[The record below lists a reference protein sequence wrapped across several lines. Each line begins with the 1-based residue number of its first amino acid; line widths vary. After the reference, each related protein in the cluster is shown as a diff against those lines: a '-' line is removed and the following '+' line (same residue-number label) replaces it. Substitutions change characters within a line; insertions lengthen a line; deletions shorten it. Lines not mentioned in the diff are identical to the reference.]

1 MMKSANTGAGPSR
14 PAAIRL
20 PFFPVTF
27 TIRSLVELCVDST
40 ATDTRGVCAMMG
52 QIRRPRRS
60 LASSDLFVFLGLAL
74 AVIVP
79 WILFGHGGMRP
90 QFDAPALV
98 HSASFRQEVVPSFEG
113 AVEWINSGPISISQ
127 LRGKIVLLDFWTYC
141 CINCHHVLPTLAK
154 LEAKYK
160 NELVI
165 IGVHSGKF
173 SAERN
178 SENIRR
184 KVAEYRIKHPV
195 VNDANMV
202 IWERFE
208 VSSWPTLVL
217 FGPDGTQ
224 LDKASGEVPFE
235 RLDRAIGQLVAKYKN
250 QLNLKPLE
258 LLDEHEAAAK
268 TPLLY
273 PGKVLA
279 DAQSNRLFVSDTGHN
294 RIVQTDLRGASA
306 VVIGSGQ
313 EGLSDGSYELARFNR
328 PQGICL
334 EGDVLYVAD
343 TENHAIRAVDLKSHQ
358 VSTVAGVGKQSHRIS
373 VEHSMGPALTAALSS
388 PWDITRL
395 PGSSSL
401 YIAMAGLHQIWKL
414 DPKAS
419 RISVWA
425 GSGAENI
432 KDGDLH
438 TACFAQPS
446 GLATDGE
453 NVFVADSEVS
463 GIRLISRIGT
473 PKPHVGRIVGEGL
486 FEFGDV
492 DGVGPRVRLQHCLGV
507 AFHEGKLYIADTYNN
522 KIKVCDPRSR
532 EVKTFAGLG
541 KPGIDDD
548 PARFYQPGG
557 LSASGSSLYVADTN
571 NHKIRVIDLR
581 TLAVKTLDLTGL
593 VPPPAKG

>member
-1 MMKSANTGAGPSR
+1 
-14 PAAIRL
+14 
-20 PFFPVTF
+20 
-27 TIRSLVELCVDST
+27 
-40 ATDTRGVCAMMG
+40 MMG
-52 QIRRPRRS
+52 RIRRPRRL
-60 LASSDLFVFLGLAL
+60 LASLDLVVFLGPAL

-79 WILFGHGGMRP
+79 WILFGHGGMP
-90 QFDAPALV
+90 VKYSLPALV
-98 HSASFRQEVVPSFEG
+98 HSASFRQEAVPSFEG
-113 AVEWINSGPISISQ
+113 AVEWINSGPISFSQ

-217 FGPDGTQ
+217 LGPDGTQ

-258 LLDEHEAAAK
+258 LLDEREAAAK

-279 DAQSNRLFVSDTGHN
+279 DAQGDRLFVSDTGHN

-328 PQGICL
+328 PQGMCL
-334 EGDVLYVAD
+334 EGDILYVAD
-343 TENHAIRAVDLKSHQ
+343 TENHAIRAVDLKSRQ

-373 VEHSMGPALTAALSS
+373 VEHSMGPARTNALSS
-388 PWDITRL
+388 PWDIIRL

-419 RISVWA
+419 RIGVWA
-425 GSGAENI
+425 GSGIENI
-432 KDGDLH
+432 RDGDLH

-492 DGVGPRVRLQHCLGV
+492 DGAGARVRLQHCLGV

-522 KIKVCDPRSR
+522 KIKVCDPTSR
-532 EVKTFAGLG
+532 EVRTLVGDG
-541 KPGIDDD
+541 TPGSDDD
-548 PARFYQPGG
+548 PARFYFYCIGP
-557 LSASGSSLYVADTN
+557 LLR
-571 NHKIRVIDLR
+571 HKPFDCMCL
-581 TLAVKTLDLTGL
+581 
-593 VPPPAKG
+593 